1 MTKPESP
8 TKLISTGTRQYQKKW
23 SSPSQ
28 HVVEKFAIDAK
39 KKDAH
44 DITSYVSTESTC
56 HHRLRKQNFIPCTLF
71 INKNSNKI
79 QICFPAR
86 GGDAPAPR
94 GRGGPASARRAGG
107 WGGRRHRLRRA
118 RSWHGAV
125 AAPRAGRGV

>member
-56 HHRLRKQNFIPCTLF
+56 HDCHHCLREQISSPARFLLP
-71 INKNSNKI
+71 KI
-79 QICFPAR
+79 QQDLLSEFTNNVKFIELKNLKNTNVYII
-86 GGDAPAPR
+86 D
-94 GRGGPASARRAGG
+94 
-107 WGGRRHRLRRA
+107 L
-118 RSWHGAV
+118 
-125 AAPRAGRGV
+125 